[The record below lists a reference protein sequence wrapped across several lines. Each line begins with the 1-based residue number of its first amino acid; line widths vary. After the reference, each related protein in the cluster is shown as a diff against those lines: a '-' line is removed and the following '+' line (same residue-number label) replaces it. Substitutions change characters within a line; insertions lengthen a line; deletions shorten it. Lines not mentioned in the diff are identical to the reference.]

1 MLKSKLVYKLI
12 VAIVFFTCIVSN
24 GFGQNNLMKFS
35 SLKGNFNFELVD
47 EVILSSEIDFQPV
60 SMNNVDFNSEIIVM
74 STTRPATLSI
84 YDRASGKQISV
95 IDKKGYG
102 PFEFQNIT
110 YIKLV
115 DDLIFINCSTNGLIG
130 IDLTGNGVRQIN
142 YPSQSTSHF
151 DIDNNHELLVVY
163 NNSSVNKYFVT
174 ILNFDAEVIN
184 DEIGLGTDNDIW
196 LQTFMH
202 AGGIVLDN
210 PNIIHA
216 QKDELKI
223 HLFNI
228 DTGKEISYSYNNDRY
243 RKYSLNKS
251 RDQVQNDPMLMINY
265 VMDRSIISAVY
276 QLSKGYVIELDH
288 RIRDGDNYSELMILN
303 SEFEHID
310 SIILPTDFQKSV
322 GEFSLNNNMD
332 EIVYFN
338 ADKASGEYKVSIFKL
353 LQN

>member
-115 DDLIFINCSTNGLIG
+115 DDLI
-130 IDLTGNGVRQIN
+130 
-142 YPSQSTSHF
+142 
-151 DIDNNHELLVVY
+151 
-163 NNSSVNKYFVT
+163 
-174 ILNFDAEVIN
+174 
-184 DEIGLGTDNDIW
+184 
-196 LQTFMH
+196 
-202 AGGIVLDN
+202 
-210 PNIIHA
+210 
-216 QKDELKI
+216 
-223 HLFNI
+223 
-228 DTGKEISYSYNNDRY
+228 
-243 RKYSLNKS
+243 
-251 RDQVQNDPMLMINY
+251 
-265 VMDRSIISAVY
+265 
-276 QLSKGYVIELDH
+276 
-288 RIRDGDNYSELMILN
+288 
-303 SEFEHID
+303 
-310 SIILPTDFQKSV
+310 
-322 GEFSLNNNMD
+322 
-332 EIVYFN
+332 
-338 ADKASGEYKVSIFKL
+338 
-353 LQN
+353 